1 MCFHMKESAGFWMR
15 ADWIAWILRKE
26 TQVGVEWSAYMFR
39 VSLVAKFYESFY
51 MVSVVY
57 ICVYR

>member
-1 MCFHMKESAGFWMR
+1 MR